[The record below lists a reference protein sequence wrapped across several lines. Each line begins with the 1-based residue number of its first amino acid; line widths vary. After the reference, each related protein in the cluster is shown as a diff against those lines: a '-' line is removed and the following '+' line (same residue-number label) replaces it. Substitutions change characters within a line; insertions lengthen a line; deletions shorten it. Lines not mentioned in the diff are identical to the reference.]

1 MDIFQMI
8 MNFCAGLS
16 ITFNLI
22 SLFHIQKWLK
32 CNSDM
37 CKGTS
42 QNLIRSLDAMSEM
55 NKCILQLDL
64 RVRVLEK
71 KERDNA

>member
-8 MNFCAGLS
+8 MNAFIILS
-16 ITFNLI
+16 IFLHLVHSYFAI
-22 SLFHIQKWLK
+22 KWLQ

-37 CKGTS
+37 CKETS
-42 QNLIRSLDAMSEM
+42 KNLVQSLDAMSEM